1 MVVFEGDCEIFF
13 KVMVFFDNFVKEM
26 NFKIVENDDK
36 FFLGM
41 FVVDILLIL
50 EEKGWG
56 YVKIDEWY

>member
-1 MVVFEGDCEIFF
+1 MVVFEGDFEIFF

>member
-41 FVVDILLIL
+41 FVFDILLIL